1 MLTARV
7 PCQHRGF
14 YDVFIIMRKTA
25 SINHGPRRMTSHSL
39 SAAPISVHG
48 GGSDAVLRAFSE
60 SRERW
65 RMLVH
70 EGADLAFETDA
81 AGRLLLLAPEIVLGW
96 PAERL
101 LGKPADH
108 LLYGAPDL
116 GAPDLNG
123 VPNAPAASLF
133 NPFRTTRP
141 VRGRRV
147 WLRDAAGLPACLL
160 ISAAP
165 VEGVAGAAR
174 GLGIDI
180 TEQEEED
187 AGLAA
192 TLQRYDAA
200 RALARRMRRAALPF
214 ASLAFGLGDLIRAS
228 DATGATLLLYEH
240 EAPLRIAAQAGLA
253 WPGPPEALQEP
264 VLAVCAQ
271 APTWLLETTRQVIA
285 CGQSL
290 LLCAGTNHFLDRAV
304 LALWRPQ
311 AGVQDARHIG
321 WSDAETALTTAL
333 LETVLPILEHE
344 QIERE
349 TARLSRTDIL
359 TGLYNRQGL
368 IAELPRRFE
377 RLDREGN
384 PATLMVI
391 GLDKLAGIN
400 TALDLA
406 GGDAV
411 LRDAAALLR
420 DAVRPTDLVA
430 RVGGDLFALWLD
442 NADQFT
448 AAERADALSSKGV
461 AVEDGKTAQVTLSIG
476 LAVRASRSFES
487 IESLMHRAWVAMQSV
502 KRKGGGSWQVSD
514 AEPSP

>member
-1 MLTARV
+1 MPLH
-7 PCQHRGF
+7 P
-14 YDVFIIMRKTA
+14 I
-25 SINHGPRRMTSHSL
+25 
-39 SAAPISVHG
+39 SAAAG
-48 GGSDAVLRAFSE
+48 GTDPVLRAFSE

-81 AGRLLLLAPEIVLGW
+81 TGRLLLLAPEIVLGW

-101 LGKPADH
+101 IGKPADH
-108 LLYGAPDL
+108 LLYCAPGAR
-116 GAPDLNG
+116 
-123 VPNAPAASLF
+123 AASLF
-133 NPFRTTRP
+133 NPFRTTMA
-141 VRGRRV
+141 VRRRRV

-165 VEGVAGAAR
+165 VAGAAGAVR

-187 AGLAA
+187 AGVAA

-214 ASLAFGLGDLIRAS
+214 ASLTFGLGDLIRSA
-228 DATGATLLLYEH
+228 DAAGAALLLYQH

-264 VLAVCAQ
+264 VLAICAQ
-271 APTWLLETTRQVIA
+271 APTWLLETTRQASA

-304 LALWRPQ
+304 LALWRPLDTPE
-311 AGVQDARHIG
+311 APRNNGSSTG
-321 WSDAETALTTAL
+321 WSEAETALTTAL

-359 TGLYNRQGL
+359 TGLYNRQGF
-368 IAELPRRFE
+368 IAELSRRFE
-377 RLDREGN
+377 RLDREGH

-391 GLDKLAGIN
+391 GLDKLARIN
-400 TALDLA
+400 TTLDLA
-406 GGDAV
+406 SGDAV
-411 LRDAAALLR
+411 LRDASAMLR

-448 AAERADALSSKGV
+448 AAERADYLTAKGV
-461 AVEDGKTAQVTLSIG
+461 AMEDGETSRVSLSIG
-476 LAVRASRSFES
+476 LAIRASRSFES
-487 IESLMHRAWVAMQSV
+487 IESLMHRAWVAMQAI
-502 KRKGGGSWQVSD
+502 KQKGGGRWQVSD

>member
-1 MLTARV
+1 
-7 PCQHRGF
+7 
-14 YDVFIIMRKTA
+14 
-25 SINHGPRRMTSHSL
+25 MTSHPF
-39 SAAPISVHG
+39 SAAPISAHG

-96 PAERL
+96 PAEQL
-101 LGKPADH
+101 IGKSADH
-108 LLYGAPDL
+108 LLYGAPDPNGTPDPN

-123 VPNAPAASLF
+123 ASNLNGAPDARAASLF

-141 VRGRRV
+141 VRRQRV

-187 AGLAA
+187 SLLAA
-192 TLQRYDAA
+192 TLRRYDAA

-214 ASLAFGLGDLIRAS
+214 ASLTFGLGDLIS
-228 DATGATLLLYEH
+228 SVDAAGAILLLYEH

-271 APTWLLETTRQVIA
+271 APTWLLETTRQVSA

-311 AGVQDARHIG
+311 NAPEALGRTG
-321 WSDAETALTTAL
+321 WNDAETALTTAL

-400 TALDLA
+400 TALDLS

-430 RVGGDLFALWLD
+430 RVGGDLFAVWLD

-448 AAERADALSSKGV
+448 AAERANDLSSKGV
-461 AVEDGKTAQVTLSIG
+461 AVEDGETGRVTLSIG

-487 IESLMHRAWVAMQSV
+487 IESLMHRAWVSMQSV
-502 KRKGGGSWQVSD
+502 KRKGGASWQVSE